1 MDNDHIKCSS
11 KIHQE
16 FNDKSYCQECR
27 LYMCDQ
33 CQKMHFELYNH
44 NQIVFNEN
52 QNDIFTGI
60 CKEEN
65 HINYLEFFCKT
76 HNKLCCLAC
85 VSKINKK
92 GYGEHKNCDICIIE
106 EIKEEKR
113 LKFKENIIEFGDL
126 SNSINMSI
134 NQLKKSCE
142 EINKKREEMKIN
154 VQKIFT
160 KLRNELNNREDELL
174 LKIDDKF
181 NNAFIKEENIKIFE
195 KMPKKIQKILEEIN
209 SIDKDW
215 SIEN

>member
-11 KIHQE
+11 KIHKE
-16 FNDKSYCQECR
+16 INAKSYCQECR

-60 CKEEN
+60 CKEKN

-92 GYGEHKNCDICIIE
+92 GYGEHNNCDICIIE

-113 LKFKENIIEFGDL
+113 
-126 SNSINMSI
+126 
-134 NQLKKSCE
+134 
-142 EINKKREEMKIN
+142 
-154 VQKIFT
+154 
-160 KLRNELNNREDELL
+160 
-174 LKIDDKF
+174 
-181 NNAFIKEENIKIFE
+181 
-195 KMPKKIQKILEEIN
+195 
-209 SIDKDW
+209 
-215 SIEN
+215 